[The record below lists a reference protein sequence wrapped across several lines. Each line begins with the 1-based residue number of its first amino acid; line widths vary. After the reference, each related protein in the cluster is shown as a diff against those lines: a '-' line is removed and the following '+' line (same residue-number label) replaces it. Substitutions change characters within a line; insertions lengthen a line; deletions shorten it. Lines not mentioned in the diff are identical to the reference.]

1 MSCRR
6 NYRNF
11 IILII
16 GLLLTQTSWA
26 KAKPVTLNLKN
37 ADIRSVITTISDI
50 TGKNFII
57 DPRVKGKV
65 TIISAKPMS
74 KDAVYQVFLSLLQ
87 VHGFSAVPG
96 PNAIKILPEATAK
109 QYALPTAANRTPG
122 RNAEMVTRVLE
133 IKHVPAVQLVPILR
147 PLIPQQGHMAAY
159 SPSNILI
166 ISDHADNIR
175 RLEKII
181 AGIDKP
187 EGNEL
192 EIIPLKNAS
201 ASEVVKVLNALTNSS
216 QNNKQPNNSRPIL
229 VADER
234 TNSIIIGG
242 DKSSRLR
249 IRSIIVNLDTPLES
263 EGNIRVVYL
272 HYAEAKELATIL
284 TGIKDNLVK
293 EAQGKKQGS
302 NLKAAEVSNSYIQ
315 ADEGTNSLVISA
327 PPDLYQ
333 SLLSVIRQLDVR
345 RAQVVVEAI
354 IAEVSS
360 NKSAELGIQWAVLD
374 QSAGN
379 NTPVGITDFGD
390 TSLGGILSGLASG
403 TAPSSVPNGL
413 TTGIGRF
420 ARDGLS
426 FAALLRALSGDGGT
440 NVLATPT
447 LITMD
452 NSEAEI
458 VVGQNV
464 PFITGS
470 FTSTGGG
477 SNPTNPFT
485 TIERQDV
492 GLTLKVKPQINEGS
506 TVKMDIKQEVS
517 NVDFSADS
525 SAGFITNKRSINTTV
540 MVEDQHIVIL
550 GGLIQDDLKETVQR
564 VPILGSIPILG
575 AAFRYNK
582 TVKTKNNLMVFLRPR
597 IIRHTNDGLALTADR
612 YNYIRAQQ
620 LEHFERGV
628 PLMKRDVTP
637 ILPDLNI
644 PESRP
649 GS

>member
-1 MSCRR
+1 MMLFRCI
-6 NYRNF
+6 YIHF
-11 IILII
+11 ATLTL
-16 GLLLTQTSWA
+16 GLFLTQTSW
-26 KAKPVTLNLKN
+26 AKPVTLNLKN
-37 ADIRSVITTISDI
+37 ADIRSVITTVSDI
-50 TGKNFII
+50 TGKNFIV

-74 KDAVYQVFLSLLQ
+74 KDAIYQVFLSLLQ

-122 RNAEMVTRVLE
+122 RNAELVTRVLE

-166 ISDHADNIR
+166 ISDHADNIK

-201 ASEVVKVLNALTNSS
+201 ASEVVKVLTALSNST
-216 QNNKQPNNSRPIL
+216 QNSKQPNNARPVL

-249 IRSIIVNLDTPLES
+249 IKSIILNLDTPLES

-272 HYAEAKELATIL
+272 HYAEAKDLANML

-293 EAQGKKQGS
+293 GTQGKAQG
-302 NLKAAEVSNSYIQ
+302 NIKATEVSNSYIQ
-315 ADEGTNSLVISA
+315 ADESTNSLVISA

-345 RAQVVVEAI
+345 RAQVMVEAI

-360 NKSAELGIQWAVLD
+360 NKSAELGIQWAVAD

-379 NTPVGITDFGD
+379 NTPIAITDFGD
-390 TSLGGILSGLASG
+390 TSLGGILSGIASG

-420 ARDGLS
+420 ARNGLS

-464 PFITGS
+464 PFLTGS

-492 GLTLKVKPQINEGS
+492 GLTLKVKPQINEGA
-506 TVKMDIKQEVS
+506 TVKMEIKQEVS

-540 MVEDQHIVIL
+540 MVEDQHIIVL

-564 VPILGSIPILG
+564 VPLLGSIPILG

-582 TVKTKNNLMVFLRPR
+582 TVKSKNNLMVFLRPR
-597 IIRHTNDGLALTADR
+597 IIRQASDGLALTADR
-612 YNYIRAQQ
+612 YNYIRARQM
-620 LEHFERGV
+620 EYHDRGV
-628 PLMKRDVTP
+628 PLMPDDIAPV
-637 ILPDLNI
+637 IPDLNI